1 MSRQFYRLVLL
12 VTAFLGI
19 VHGSSAIA
27 RDLLITAAKPDKL
40 YVIDAK
46 ARKIIGDFHISG
58 ANNHITTVVPSPDG
72 KIAYVLVNR
81 MESIV
86 GINLWGFKP
95 TLTSWAS
102 SRAWYWSMRW
112 PIQIRW

>member
-46 ARKIIGDFHISG
+46 ARKKIG
-58 ANNHITTVVPSPDG
+58 
-72 KIAYVLVNR
+72 
-81 MESIV
+81 
-86 GINLWGFKP
+86 
-95 TLTSWAS
+95 
-102 SRAWYWSMRW
+102 RAHV
-112 PIQIRW
+112 